1 MRPPRRCAAGLL
13 AVAAMA
19 CGDGGRQPNAPA
31 PVATPSPAGVAAGSV
46 LTVVRGDSGA
56 PIDAAVV
63 TVAGQTYVADSTGT
77 VRITSAAALGA
88 LVDVTAPSV
97 LDRQTVVR
105 SGDAPRL
112 ALWPRTTPSG
122 IDESFTIAIV
132 YTTATLEGGPPGGD
146 ALRRHAPETQAVV
159 VVPSTAILDDPVSH
173 AAHVTAVQR
182 LTVAH
187 RGAITYALARDRPA
201 SGVVFD
207 ARLGP
212 DPACGERV
220 AAFARVRLRADVI
233 IDGEIVYCS
242 QDAARSVGVVV
253 HEMAHTSGLRHSNDP
268 RDVMFG
274 MSVRNRAADL
284 SAREADVLSLMMQ
297 RRAGN
302 RFPDTD
308 RDIAGSAEREEVIVC
323 R

>member
-1 MRPPRRCAAGLL
+1 MRPPCRRAAGLL

-19 CGDGGRQPNAPA
+19 CGDEDRRPNTPT
-31 PVATPSPAGVAAGSV
+31 PVASPSPVGVAAGSV

-56 PIDAAVV
+56 PVEGALV
-63 TVAGQTYVADSTGT
+63 TVGGQTYVSDRAGT
-77 VRITSAAALGA
+77 VRIANAAPPGA

-105 SGDAPRL
+105 TGDAPRL
-112 ALWPRTTPSG
+112 ALWPRTTSSG

-132 YTTATLEGGPPGGD
+132 YTAATLAGGPPGGE
-146 ALRRHAPETQAVV
+146 ALQRHAPETQAVI
-159 VVPSTAILDDPVSH
+159 VVPSTAILDDQISH

-182 LTVAH
+182 LTVAA
-187 RGAITYALARDRPA
+187 RGAITYALSRDRPS

-220 AAFARVRLRADVI
+220 AAFARVRVRADVI
-233 IDGEIVYCS
+233 IGGEIVYCS
-242 QDAARSVGVVV
+242 VDAARTVGVVV
-253 HEMAHTSGLRHSNDP
+253 HEMGHTSGLRHSNDP

-284 SAREADVLSLMMQ
+284 SAREADVMSLMMQ

-302 RFPDTD
+302 RFPDSD
-308 RDIAGSAEREEVIVC
+308 RGVAGSAVGEEIIVC